1 MLEIVLL
8 TIALLGTLVA
18 SYYDLRTTEIPD
30 WLPIVMI
37 IAGITINFTN
47 YLLTKNPEYILLSV
61 FNGIIFTLIGF
72 SMYFAGQ
79 WGAGDAF
86 LLVAVGFLIPKNF
99 LISSDFPFVFTYLTN
114 LFFLGSIYMILYS
127 LFYAVKNKKIIKEFL
142 MQLRRFSF
150 SILILFILFILA
162 SLIFYY
168 FLFHDLNIRVPILVS
183 SISTFL
189 IIIFI
194 FSKVVE
200 KSFIRKIPVSKLKV
214 GDVLLEN
221 KRWEGITKE
230 EIERIKK
237 SGRKYVYIKSGIC
250 FAPSFFIALLFTM
263 LFGNSVFLLINLFSL
278 I

>member
-8 TIALLGTLVA
+8 TIALLGTLIA
-18 SYYDLRTTEIPD
+18 SYYDLKTTEIPD

-37 IAGITINFTN
+37 IAGIAINFAN
-47 YLLTKNPEYILLSV
+47 YLLTKNPDYILLSF

-72 SMYFAGQ
+72 SMYLAGQ

-86 LLVAVGFLIPKNF
+86 LLIAVGFLIPKNF
-99 LISSDFPFVFTYLTN
+99 LIRSDFPFVFTYLTN

-127 LFYAVKNKKIIKEFL
+127 LFYAVKNEKIIKEFL

-250 FAPSFFIALLFTM
+250 FAPSFFIALVFTM